1 MHDDELMALIE
12 VTASLVGAYL
22 ANNRLSAAE
31 LPGLISATY
40 GALATVGPIAVPAA
54 AAPAY
59 IPAVSIRKSLA
70 SPEFI
75 VSMIDGKPYRVL
87 KRHLTTQG
95 LTPDEYRARYDLP
108 ADYPI
113 VAPAYA
119 AKRSALAKTLGLG
132 RKKAIVPSVKN
143 RRKLMIA
150 IPNE

>member
-1 MHDDELMALIE
+1 MHDDDVMPLIE
-12 VTASLVGAYL
+12 ITASLVAAYL
-22 ANNRLSAAE
+22 ANNRLGAAE

-40 GALATVGPIAVPAA
+40 GALATAGPVAAPAA
-54 AAPAY
+54 AAPAH

-95 LTPDEYRARYDLP
+95 LTPDEYRARYGLP

-119 AKRSALAKTLGLG
+119 EKRSALAKSLGLG
-132 RKKAIVPSVKN
+132 RKKAIVAPVKN